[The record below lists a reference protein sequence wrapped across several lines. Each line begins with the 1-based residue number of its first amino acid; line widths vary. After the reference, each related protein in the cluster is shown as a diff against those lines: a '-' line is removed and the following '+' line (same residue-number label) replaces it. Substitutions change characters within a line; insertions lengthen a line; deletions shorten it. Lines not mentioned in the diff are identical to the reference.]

1 MGARAD
7 ADVGCVGFLYWVASM
22 GSYSRQGKYIIAGL
36 RMFNQAKHHVR
47 LAKINPTEQL

>member
-1 MGARAD
+1 MQMWG
-7 ADVGCVGFLYWVASM
+7 VSVSYTGWLLM